1 VTEPRPATR
10 ASAMRIG
17 LLIGALGRGGSE
29 RQLAELAAGLADR
42 GHHVEVAAYAGAG
55 PLDGFLEAR
64 GVPVRVV
71 QGRSKRA
78 KLNAVRQWIDAF
90 KPDVLH
96 GFMIRASSIAILANF
111 PAGRCKIVASDFST
125 ASYSRHKPVLWAAL
139 MLFRWADIIATQT
152 AMNERN
158 LKRLAPWLRHKVQ
171 VVRNGVDT
179 DRFTPKPRNSGAE
192 FCFACVGSVYR
203 VKNPVRVVEAARIL
217 RERNVRPF
225 RVAWYGRRGLG
236 AAGAISDDFRAAS
249 DLVSRYGLHDVITFH
264 GETAQ
269 VEDVYSTADAL
280 LHVSLQEG
288 IPNAVVEAMASGLP
302 IIVSRVSDLPLLID
316 AAQNGFVCDETSP
329 AAIADAMGRM
339 LLTDE
344 EARMGMARRSRELAV
359 QWFGLGRF
367 TDDYLA
373 LYREICPHVHA

>member
-1 VTEPRPATR
+1 
-10 ASAMRIG
+10 
-17 LLIGALGRGGSE
+17 
-29 RQLAELAAGLADR
+29 
-42 GHHVEVAAYAGAG
+42 
-55 PLDGFLEAR
+55 
-64 GVPVRVV
+64 
-71 QGRSKRA
+71 
-78 KLNAVRQWIDAF
+78 
-90 KPDVLH
+90 
-96 GFMIRASSIAILANF
+96 
-111 PAGRCKIVASDFST
+111 
-125 ASYSRHKPVLWAAL
+125 
-139 MLFRWADIIATQT
+139 MLFRWADVVATQSV
-152 AMNERN
+152 MNERN
-158 LKRLAPWLRHKVQ
+158 LKRLAPWLRYKVQ

-179 DRFTPKPRNSGAE
+179 DRFTHSPRNSGTE

-217 RERNVRPF
+217 CDRNVRPF
-225 RVAWYGRRGLG
+225 RISWYGRRGLG
-236 AAGAISDDFRAAS
+236 AAGAVSDDYRTAS
-249 DLVSRYGLHDVITFH
+249 DLVKRYGLHDVVTFY

-302 IIVSRVSDLPLLID
+302 IIVSRVSDLPLLVE

-344 EARMGMARRSRELAV
+344 EARTGMAKRSRELAV

-373 LYREICPHVHA
+373 LYKQICQQVHA